1 MSANPA
7 TSQATVMCLWCNGV
21 LEWGAGAIEYDLCE
35 RCVPYV
41 MTALNTRLAEA
52 EPEPARSQPGWK
64 RFFAAR

>member
-1 MSANPA
+1 MSAKPA

-35 RCVPYV
+35 RCIPSV
-41 MTALNTRLAEA
+41 MNTLNARLA
-52 EPEPARSQPGWK
+52 EPEPAATRPQHGWK